1 MCEFICN
8 QAKPIQLEDKF
19 LCKSVPERLPTE
31 VQEFQMPGR
40 FFHEH
45 ARESLQKKVQEQ
57 IDQAHLAATF
67 VARPAPS
74 FDAANG
80 NKPTGVAVAPS
91 TKALTAATSPGL
103 ATKTRAE
110 QRREFDERVR
120 RNQEA
125 EAAARVEAEV
135 AALAA
140 EEEEIKALRKSLV
153 FEAKPILHEL
163 INAETGKPR
172 GVAAVAPRPLTT
184 PVTPYFAT
192 EQRAMMRTSRKQM
205 SAEHDEEDKNE

>member
-1 MCEFICN
+1 
-8 QAKPIQLEDKF
+8 
-19 LCKSVPERLPTE
+19 
-31 VQEFQMPGR
+31 MPGR

-45 ARESLQKKVQEQ
+45 ARESLQKKVKEQ

-74 FDAANG
+74 FADSGNG
-80 NKPTGVAVAPS
+80 NKPAGVTVAPS

-120 RNQEA
+120 RKEEA
-125 EAAARVEAEV
+125 EAAARAEAEA

-153 FEAKPILHEL
+153 FKAKPILHEL

-172 GVAAVAPRPLTT
+172 GVAAVAPKPLTT

-192 EQRAMMRTSRKQM
+192 EQRALMRTSRKQ
-205 SAEHDEEDKNE
+205 SVAEQQEQEDEE